1 MASRRPVLDSHSV
14 QLHTSQQVADSS
26 NGGFRPSCSGRHSE
40 RTTMADSRRM
50 PHAAGTLEP
59 LEQKGLLYTS
69 HSVFLGPRGPGMDQ
83 LSSQRLDR
91 HGKLLPSL
99 TLPGRVQ
106 RSGWVR
112 PAFCGSRAGWGQPT
126 GKEERS
132 HAAPRRLGGAPLSSP
147 HLCLPHEDVTCP
159 QQAAG

>member
-1 MASRRPVLDSHSV
+1 
-14 QLHTSQQVADSS
+14 
-26 NGGFRPSCSGRHSE
+26 
-40 RTTMADSRRM
+40 MADSRRM

-69 HSVFLGPRGPGMDQ
+69 HSVLLGPRGPGMDQ
-83 LSSQRLDR
+83 LSSQHLDR

-99 TLPGRVQ
+99 TLPGKVGSDPPKARLGQTRLLWKQSRVGGNQ
-106 RSGWVR
+106 LEKK
-112 PAFCGSRAGWGQPT
+112 
-126 GKEERS
+126 KEAN